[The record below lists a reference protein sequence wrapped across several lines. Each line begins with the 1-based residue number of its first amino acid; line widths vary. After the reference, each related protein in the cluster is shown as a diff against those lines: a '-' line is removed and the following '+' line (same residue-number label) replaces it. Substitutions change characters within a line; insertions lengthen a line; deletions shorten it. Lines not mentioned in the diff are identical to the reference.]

1 MTATHKRIEIDHNFI
16 LYTKINPIWIKDLN
30 IKPKTIKVMEEN
42 IDSTIFNM
50 GLSRIFL
57 VIFLQARE
65 IKAKPKVNLPNRRRY
80 FQIMYPIRS

>member
-1 MTATHKRIEIDHNFI
+1 MKASHKRIEIDHNFI